1 MIVCKTVLQCAV
13 SAILPQIAKM
23 NSERGVCGCVYEG
36 ACVCVCLVSLLLDSQ
51 FFAILCVFFSSGF
64 LFDENFINCDSEV
77 RSHKPTPPYP
87 APTTFWHPLF
97 AIPTKLKLL
106 KRAQCLIFPFYT
118 VRIEGQWVRWVR
130 QVWGAIYQIYQLY
143 INIFICFTFTYIFE
157 YLFSYLNPHDTLQ
170 ETFLEPF
177 RVCLDLLAL
186 LLTQIYRIF
195 LVHAFSRIIYIFFL
209 EKILDLFLHI

>member
-87 APTTFWHPLF
+87 APTTLWHPLF

-118 VRIEGQWVRWVR
+118 VRIEGQWVR